1 MNRKKILMND
11 ALKNDE
17 NFLQFLAQEARS
29 DEYISRKKQTEQGPH
44 PTDDMLYDYVLGNIG
59 EHEAQ
64 IIREHIAFCGL
75 CAQEVLQLRITEEKL
90 KEHLLNYVNTLSF
103 MGYVRNIFS
112 TVIICA
118 FRIFSKTVLPIK
130 RFAKSFYKS
139 SDYAAGQYI
148 FSGVRRIY
156 LASGLCAA
164 GIFWLFIVKFII
176 PIWFSQPDLISESYR
191 AAKISFSQ
199 SSPDLRLPWEKPA
212 AAFGFASGRLSPANR
227 AFGAGLWAGRA
238 ELSGEQSASMPKFLS
253 PKWQGRIKKDHWSE
267 TQWEPFYSAGRW
279 CLLAQ
284 AVCML
289 QENIPYDFWEK
300 QIPILNQIQKDFEKL
315 PETVR
320 QEYEIPYKTL
330 GCVES
335 AIKDKQNR
343 PCKTVASEIAP
354 LIIYLSPESEK

>member
-1 MNRKKILMND
+1 MND

-29 DEYISRKKQTEQGPH
+29 DDYKERKKQTEQGPH
-44 PTDDMLYDYVLGNIG
+44 PADDMLYDYVLGNIC

-90 KEHLLNYVNTLSF
+90 EEHLLNYVNTLSF
-103 MGYVRNIFS
+103 MGYIRN
-112 TVIICA
+112 
-118 FRIFSKTVLPIK
+118 
-130 RFAKSFYKS
+130 
-139 SDYAAGQYI
+139 I
-148 FSGVRRIY
+148 FSGVRRIH

-164 GIFWLFIVKFII
+164 GICWLFIVKII
-176 PIWFSQPDLISESYR
+176 PIWFSHPDLISESYR
-191 AAKISFSQ
+191 AAKNSFSQ
-199 SSPDLRLPWEKPA
+199 SSPDLSLPWEKPA
-212 AAFGFASGRLSPANR
+212 AALGFASGRHSSANR

-238 ELSGEQSASMPKFLS
+238 EISGEQMASMPKFLS

-267 TQWEPFYSAGRW
+267 TQWAPFYSAGRW

-300 QIPILNQIQKDFEKL
+300 QIPVLNQIQKDFEKL

-320 QEYEIPYKTL
+320 QEDEIPYKTL
-330 GCVES
+330 GRVES

-343 PCKTVASEIAP
+343 PCKTVASEIAH
-354 LIIYLSPESEK
+354 LIIYLSP

>member
-1 MNRKKILMND
+1 MNRKKINMND

-17 NFLQFLAQEARS
+17 IFLQFLAQEARS
-29 DEYISRKKQTEQGPH
+29 DSYRERKKQTEQGPH
-44 PTDDMLYDYVLGNIG
+44 PPEDMLYDYVLGNVG

-90 KEHLLNYVNTLSF
+90 KEDLWNYANTLSF
-103 MGYVRNIFS
+103 MGYIRN
-112 TVIICA
+112 
-118 FRIFSKTVLPIK
+118 
-130 RFAKSFYKS
+130 
-139 SDYAAGQYI
+139 I

-164 GIFWLFIVKFII
+164 GICFLIVKFII
-176 PIWFSQPDLISESYR
+176 LQPDPISESYR
-191 AAKISFSQ
+191 AAKTLFSQ
-199 SSPDLRLPWEKPA
+199 SSPDLSLPWEKPA
-212 AAFGFASGRLSPANR
+212 AALGFTSGRPSPANR

-238 ELSGEQSASMPKFLS
+238 EISGEPLDSMPEFLS
-253 PKWQGRIKKDHWSE
+253 PEWKGRIKKDHWSK

-284 AVCML
+284 AVCNSKDGISY
-289 QENIPYDFWEK
+289 EFWEK
-300 QIPILNQIQKDFEKL
+300 QIVILSQIQKDFEKL
-315 PETVR
+315 PETVK
-320 QEYEIPYKTL
+320 QEYEILYKIL

>member
-1 MNRKKILMND
+1 MNRKKINMND

-17 NFLQFLAQEARS
+17 IFLQFLAQEARS
-29 DEYISRKKQTEQGPH
+29 DSYRERKKQTEQGPH
-44 PTDDMLYDYVLGNIG
+44 PPEDMLYDYVLGNVG

-90 KEHLLNYVNTLSF
+90 KEDLWNYANTLSF
-103 MGYVRNIFS
+103 MGYIRN
-112 TVIICA
+112 
-118 FRIFSKTVLPIK
+118 
-130 RFAKSFYKS
+130 
-139 SDYAAGQYI
+139 I

-164 GIFWLFIVKFII
+164 GICWLFTVEYII
-176 PIWFSQPDLISESYR
+176 PILFPPDLIGESYR
-191 AAKISFSQ
+191 MISFQKDPYKTLS
-199 SSPDLRLPWEKPA
+199 LPWEKPA
-212 AAFGFASGRLSPANR
+212 AALGFTSGRLSPANR

-238 ELSGEQSASMPKFLS
+238 ELSGEPLASMPKFLS
-253 PKWQGRIKKDHWSE
+253 PKWQGRIKKDHWSK
-267 TQWEPFYSAGRW
+267 TQWVPFYSAGRW

-284 AVCML
+284 AVCNSKDGISY
-289 QENIPYDFWEK
+289 EFWEK
-300 QIPILNQIQKDFEKL
+300 QIVILSQIQKDFEKL
-315 PETVR
+315 PETVK
-320 QEYEIPYKTL
+320 QEYEILYKIL